1 MAIWINTPKYPLT
14 FAQPGNQ
21 KMAIYSISDLEKL
34 SGIKSHTI
42 RIWEQ
47 RYGILRPKRTGTNIR
62 FYEDDDLQRLLNV
75 ALLNRH
81 GFRISKIAEMSK
93 EDMAEQVSSVSNFK
107 FDIDAQLDVLTLS
120 VIEMDEI
127 KFARIFDNHV
137 DQLGFERAML
147 EVIYPFMEKLSLLW
161 LTGSIKP
168 VQENF
173 ITQLIRNKLI
183 AAIEKE
189 PLASDR
195 KVLKFMLYLPKDEQ
209 QELSILF
216 MQYLIKKRG
225 FRVVNL
231 GTNLALLDLK
241 DACKIHQPDYVFT
254 VLSETFNREPVQ
266 RYLANLQDA
275 VPGSHLLLTGY
286 LMGAQSISNNDKAT
300 ILPSLDD
307 ALTFL
312 DKLKPAK

>member
-1 MAIWINTPKYPLT
+1 
-14 FAQPGNQ
+14 
-21 KMAIYSISDLEKL
+21 MAIYSINDLEKL

-47 RYGILRPKRTGTNIR
+47 RYGILHPKRTDTNIR
-62 FYEDDDLQRLLNV
+62 FYEDDDLQKLLNV

-93 EDMAEQVSSVSNFK
+93 GDMTEQVSTVSNFK

-137 DQLGFERAML
+137 EQLGFEQAML

-189 PLASDR
+189 PIAADR
-195 KVLKFMLYLPKDEQ
+195 KVSKFILYLPKDEQ

-216 MQYLIKKRG
+216 MQYLIKRRG

-231 GTNLALLDLK
+231 GANLALVDLK
-241 DACKIHQPDYVFT
+241 DACQIHKPDYVFT
-254 VLSETFNREPVQ
+254 VLSETFNREPLQ
-266 RYLANLQDA
+266 RYLTNLQA
-275 VPGSHLLLTGY
+275 AAPGSHLLLTGY
-286 LMGAQSISNNDKAT
+286 LVASQPILNLENAT

-307 ALTFL
+307 ALAFL
-312 DKLKPAK
+312 DVLKSAK

>member
-1 MAIWINTPKYPLT
+1 
-14 FAQPGNQ
+14 
-21 KMAIYSISDLEKL
+21 MAIYSISDLEKL

-47 RYGILRPKRTGTNIR
+47 RYGILRPKRTDTNIR

-137 DQLGFERAML
+137 EQIGFEQTML
-147 EVIYPFMEKLSLLW
+147 EVVYPFMEKLSLLW

-189 PLASDR
+189 PLAADR
-195 KVLKFMLYLPKDEQ
+195 KTTKFILYLPKDEQ

-216 MQYLIKKRG
+216 MQYLIKRRG

-231 GTNLALLDLK
+231 GANLALVDLK
-241 DACKIHQPDYVFT
+241 DACQIHQPDFVFT

-266 RYLANLQDA
+266 RYLTNLQTA
-275 VPGSHLLLTGY
+275 VPNSHLLLTGY
-286 LMGAQSISNNDKAT
+286 LMASQPVEGIENAT

-307 ALTFL
+307 ALAFL
-312 DKLKPAK
+312 EKLKTQK

>member
-1 MAIWINTPKYPLT
+1 
-14 FAQPGNQ
+14 
-21 KMAIYSISDLEKL
+21 MAIYSISDLEKL

-47 RYGILRPKRTGTNIR
+47 RYGILRPKRTDTNIR
-62 FYEDDDLQRLLNV
+62 FYEDDDLQQLLNV

-81 GFRISKIAEMSK
+81 GFRISKIAGMSK
-93 EDMAEQVSSVSNFK
+93 EDLAEQVSHVSNFK
-107 FDIDAQLDVLTLS
+107 FDMDAQIDVLTLS

-127 KFARIFDNHV
+127 KFSRIFDNHV
-137 DQLGFERAML
+137 EQLGFERAML
-147 EVIYPFMEKLSLLW
+147 EVVYPFMEKLSLLW

-189 PLASDR
+189 PLVTDR
-195 KVLKFMLYLPKDEQ
+195 KALKFILYLPKDEQ

-216 MQYLIKKRG
+216 MQLLIKRRG
-225 FRVVNL
+225 FRVINL
-231 GTNLALLDLK
+231 GGNLALVDLK
-241 DACKIHQPDYVFT
+241 DACQIHQPDYVFT
-254 VLSETFNREPVQ
+254 VLSETFNREPLQ
-266 RYLANLQDA
+266 RYLDNLRAA
-275 VPGSHLLLTGY
+275 VPNSHLLLTGY
-286 LMGAQSISNNDKAT
+286 LMASQHTANLEKTT

-307 ALTFL
+307 TLKFL
-312 DKLKPAK
+312 ENLRTPKS

>member
-1 MAIWINTPKYPLT
+1 
-14 FAQPGNQ
+14 
-21 KMAIYSISDLEKL
+21 MAIYSISDLEKL

-47 RYGILRPKRTGTNIR
+47 RYGILRPKRTDTNIR

-93 EDMAEQVSSVSNFK
+93 EDMQEQVSSVSNLK

-120 VIEMDEI
+120 VIEMDEV
-127 KFARIFDNHV
+127 KFSRIFDNHV
-137 DQLGFERAML
+137 DQIGFERTMM
-147 EVIYPFMEKLSLLW
+147 EVVYPFMEKLSLLW

-195 KVLKFMLYLPKDEQ
+195 KITKFILYLPKDEQ

-225 FRVVNL
+225 FQVVNL
-231 GTNLALLDLK
+231 GANLALVDLK
-241 DACKIHQPDYVFT
+241 DACQIHQPNYVFT

-266 RYLANLQDA
+266 RYLSNLQAA
-275 VPGSHLLLTGY
+275 VPDSHLLLTGY
-286 LMGAQSISNNDKAT
+286 LMASQTPSNLGNAT

-307 ALTFL
+307 ALAFL
-312 DKLKPAK
+312 DNLKSKK

>member
-1 MAIWINTPKYPLT
+1 
-14 FAQPGNQ
+14 
-21 KMAIYSISDLEKL
+21 MAIYSISDLEKL

-47 RYGILRPKRTGTNIR
+47 RYGILRPKRTDTNIR

-93 EDMAEQVSSVSNFK
+93 EDMQEQVSSVSNLK

-120 VIEMDEI
+120 VIEMDEV
-127 KFARIFDNHV
+127 KFSRIFDNHV
-137 DQLGFERAML
+137 DQIGFERTMM
-147 EVIYPFMEKLSLLW
+147 EVVYPFMEKLSLLW

-195 KVLKFMLYLPKDEQ
+195 KTTKFILYLPKDEQ

-225 FRVVNL
+225 FQVVNL
-231 GTNLALLDLK
+231 GANLALVDLK
-241 DACKIHQPDYVFT
+241 DACQIHQPNYVFT

-266 RYLANLQDA
+266 RYLSNLQAA
-275 VPGSHLLLTGY
+275 VPDSHLLLTGY
-286 LMGAQSISNNDKAT
+286 LMASQTPSNLGNAT

-307 ALTFL
+307 ALAFL
-312 DKLKPAK
+312 DDLKSKK

>member
-1 MAIWINTPKYPLT
+1 
-14 FAQPGNQ
+14 
-21 KMAIYSISDLEKL
+21 MAIYSISDLEKL

-47 RYGILRPKRTGTNIR
+47 RYAILRPKRTGTNIR

-93 EDMAEQVSSVSNFK
+93 EDLQEQVSSVSNFK
-107 FDIDAQLDVLTLS
+107 FDKDAQLDVLTLS

-127 KFARIFDNHV
+127 KFSRIFDNHV
-137 DQLGFERAML
+137 EQIGFEETMM

-189 PLASDR
+189 QLASDR
-195 KVLKFMLYLPKDEQ
+195 KTTKFILYLPKDEQ

-216 MQYLIKKRG
+216 MQYLIKRRG

-231 GTNLALLDLK
+231 GANLALVDLK
-241 DACKIHQPDYVFT
+241 DACQIHQPDYVFT

-266 RYLANLQDA
+266 RYLSNLQAA
-275 VPGSHLLLTGY
+275 VPDSHLLLTGY
-286 LMGAQSISNNDKAT
+286 LMASQSATNLENAT

-312 DKLKPAK
+312 DKLKTQK

>member
-1 MAIWINTPKYPLT
+1 
-14 FAQPGNQ
+14 
-21 KMAIYSISDLEKL
+21 MAIYSISDLEKL

-47 RYGILRPKRTGTNIR
+47 RYGILRPKRTDTNIR

-81 GFRISKIAEMSK
+81 GFRISKIAEMTK
-93 EDMAEQVSSVSNFK
+93 EDLAEQVSSVSNFK
-107 FDIDAQLDVLTLS
+107 FDMDAQLDVLTLS

-127 KFARIFDNHV
+127 KFSRIFDNHV
-137 DQLGFERAML
+137 EQIGFERTML
-147 EVIYPFMEKLSLLW
+147 EVVYPFMEKLSLLW

-189 PLASDR
+189 PMAADR
-195 KVLKFMLYLPKDEQ
+195 KVTKFILYLPKDEQ

-216 MQYLIKKRG
+216 MHYLIRRRG

-231 GTNLALLDLK
+231 GSNLALVDLK
-241 DACKIHQPDYVFT
+241 DACQIHQPDYVFT
-254 VLSETFNREPVQ
+254 VLSETFNREPLQ
-266 RYLANLQDA
+266 RYLSNLQA
-275 VPGSHLLLTGY
+275 AAPNSHLLLTGY
-286 LMGAQSISNNDKAT
+286 LMAAQPVAGLQNST
-300 ILPSLDD
+300 VLPSLDD
-307 ALTFL
+307 AMAFL
-312 DKLKPAK
+312 DGLKPTK

>member
-1 MAIWINTPKYPLT
+1 
-14 FAQPGNQ
+14 
-21 KMAIYSISDLEKL
+21 MAIYSISDLEKL

-47 RYGILRPKRTGTNIR
+47 RYGILRPKRTDTNIR

-93 EDMAEQVSSVSNFK
+93 EDMQEQVSSVSNLK

-120 VIEMDEI
+120 VIEMDEV
-127 KFARIFDNHV
+127 KFSRIFDNHV
-137 DQLGFERAML
+137 DQIGFERTMM
-147 EVIYPFMEKLSLLW
+147 EVVYPFMEKLSLLW

-195 KVLKFMLYLPKDEQ
+195 KTTKFILYLPKDEQ

-225 FRVVNL
+225 FQVVNL
-231 GTNLALLDLK
+231 GANLALVDLK
-241 DACKIHQPDYVFT
+241 DACQIHQPDYVFT

-266 RYLANLQDA
+266 RYLSNLQAA
-275 VPGSHLLLTGY
+275 VPDSHLLLTGY
-286 LMGAQSISNNDKAT
+286 LMASQTPSNLGNAT

-312 DKLKPAK
+312 DDLKSKK

>member
-1 MAIWINTPKYPLT
+1 
-14 FAQPGNQ
+14 
-21 KMAIYSISDLEKL
+21 MAIYSISDLEKL

-47 RYGILRPKRTGTNIR
+47 RYGILHPKRTDTNIR

-81 GFRISKIAEMSK
+81 GFRISKIAEMTK

-107 FDIDAQLDVLTLS
+107 FDVGAQLDVLTLS

-137 DQLGFERAML
+137 EQIGFEETMM
-147 EVIYPFMEKLSLLW
+147 EVVYPFMEKLSLLW

-183 AAIEKE
+183 AAIERE

-195 KVLKFMLYLPKDEQ
+195 KTTKFLLYLPKDEQ

-216 MQYLIKKRG
+216 MQYLIKRRG
-225 FRVVNL
+225 FRVVNI
-231 GTNLALLDLK
+231 GSNLALVDLK
-241 DACKIHQPDYVFT
+241 DACQIHQPDYVFT
-254 VLSETFNREPVQ
+254 VLSETFSREPVQ
-266 RYLANLQDA
+266 RYLASLQA
-275 VPGSHLLLTGY
+275 AAPGSHLLLTGY
-286 LMGAQSISNNDKAT
+286 LMASQSASNLENAT

-312 DKLKPAK
+312 NNLKSKK

>member
-1 MAIWINTPKYPLT
+1 
-14 FAQPGNQ
+14 
-21 KMAIYSISDLEKL
+21 MAIYSISDLEKL

-47 RYGILRPKRTGTNIR
+47 RYGILQPKRTDTNIR
-62 FYEDDDLQRLLNV
+62 FYEDNDLQQLLNV

-81 GFRISKIAEMSK
+81 GFRISKIAGMSK
-93 EDMAEQVSSVSNFK
+93 EDIAEQVSSVSNFK
-107 FDIDAQLDVLTLS
+107 FDMDAQLDVLTLS

-127 KFARIFDNHV
+127 KFARIFNNHV
-137 DQLGFERAML
+137 EQLGFERAML

-183 AAIEKE
+183 TVIEKE
-189 PLASDR
+189 PLVSDR
-195 KVLKFMLYLPKDEQ
+195 KVPKFMLYLPKDEQ

-216 MQYLIKKRG
+216 MQYLIKRRG

-231 GTNLALLDLK
+231 GANLALVDLK
-241 DACKIHQPDYVFT
+241 DACQIHQPNYVFT

-266 RYLANLQDA
+266 RYLTNLQA
-275 VPGSHLLLTGY
+275 SVPGSHLLLTGY
-286 LMGAQSISNNDKAT
+286 LMATQSFANLENAT
-300 ILPSLDD
+300 ILPSLDE
-307 ALTFL
+307 ALMFL
-312 DKLKPAK
+312 DDLKSPK

>member
-1 MAIWINTPKYPLT
+1 
-14 FAQPGNQ
+14 
-21 KMAIYSISDLEKL
+21 MAIYSISDLEKL

-47 RYGILRPKRTGTNIR
+47 RYGILRPKRTDTNIR
-62 FYEDDDLQRLLNV
+62 FYEDGDLQQLLNV

-93 EDMAEQVSSVSNFK
+93 EDLAEQVSNVSNFK
-107 FDIDAQLDVLTLS
+107 FDFDAQLDVLTLS

-127 KFARIFDNHV
+127 KFARIFDTHV
-137 DQLGFERAML
+137 EQMGFELAML
-147 EVIYPFMEKLSLLW
+147 EIVYPFMEKLSLLW

-189 PLASDR
+189 PMVVDR
-195 KVLKFMLYLPKDEQ
+195 KAPKFMLYLPKDEQ
-209 QELSILF
+209 QELSLLF
-216 MQYLIKKRG
+216 MHYLLKKRG
-225 FRVVNL
+225 FQVVNL
-231 GTNLALLDLK
+231 GANLALVDLK
-241 DACKIHQPDYVFT
+241 DAYQIHQPNYIFT

-266 RYLANLQDA
+266 RYIANVQAA
-275 VPGSHLLLTGY
+275 VPNSHLLLSGY
-286 LMGAQSISNNDKAT
+286 LVASQTIASHEKTT
-300 ILPSLDD
+300 ILPSLDETL
-307 ALTFL
+307 AFIGN
-312 DKLKPAK
+312 LKPQK

>member
-1 MAIWINTPKYPLT
+1 
-14 FAQPGNQ
+14 
-21 KMAIYSISDLEKL
+21 MAIYSISDLEKL

-47 RYGILRPKRTGTNIR
+47 RYDILRPKRTDTNIR
-62 FYEDDDLQRLLNV
+62 FYEDEDLQQLLNV

-93 EDMAEQVSSVSNFK
+93 EDLAEQVSTVSNFK
-107 FDIDAQLDVLTLS
+107 FDMDAQLDVLTLS
-120 VIEMDEI
+120 VIEMDEV
-127 KFARIFDNHV
+127 KFSRIFDNHV
-137 DQLGFERAML
+137 EQLGFERAML
-147 EVIYPFMEKLSLLW
+147 EVVYPFMEKLSLLW

-189 PLASDR
+189 PLVSDR
-195 KVLKFMLYLPKDEQ
+195 KALKFVLYLPKDEQ

-216 MQYLIKKRG
+216 MQLLIKKRG
-225 FRVVNL
+225 YRVVNL
-231 GTNLALLDLK
+231 GANLALVDLK
-241 DACKIHQPDYVFT
+241 DACQIHQPDFVFT
-254 VLSETFNREPVQ
+254 VLSETFNREPLQ
-266 RYLANLQDA
+266 RYLTNLQAA
-275 VPGSHLLLTGY
+275 VPNSHLLLTGY
-286 LMGAQSISNNDKAT
+286 LMASQHIANLPNTT

-307 ALTFL
+307 TLKFL
-312 DKLKPAK
+312 DSLK

>member
-1 MAIWINTPKYPLT
+1 
-14 FAQPGNQ
+14 
-21 KMAIYSISDLEKL
+21 MAIYSISDLEKL

-47 RYGILRPKRTGTNIR
+47 RYGILRPKRTDTNIR

-93 EDMAEQVSSVSNFK
+93 EDLAEQVSSVSNFK
-107 FDIDAQLDVLTLS
+107 FDISAQLDVLTLS

-127 KFARIFDNHV
+127 KFSRIFDNHV
-137 DQLGFERAML
+137 EHIGFERTMM
-147 EVIYPFMEKLSLLW
+147 EVVYPFMEKLSLLW

-195 KVLKFMLYLPKDEQ
+195 KTAKFILYLPKDEQ

-225 FRVVNL
+225 FQVVNL
-231 GTNLALLDLK
+231 GANLALVDLK
-241 DACKIHQPDYVFT
+241 DACQIHQPDYVFT

-266 RYLANLQDA
+266 RYLSNLQAA
-275 VPGSHLLLTGY
+275 VPDSHLLLTGY
-286 LMGAQSISNNDKAT
+286 LMASQSASNLENAT

-312 DKLKPAK
+312 DDLKSKK